1 MSFNTHVTRRC
12 VWRLDR
18 RVAVCTPCSHRA
30 KLVVL
35 LAVLMLSPGCSS
47 NYQWRKTV
55 ANDTSVVNSISRK
68 VDEPQVEIMQA
79 ALTSAPITM
88 RDRDR
93 LESLVYME
101 LTLRQTL
108 EIAMQNSQVLRELGG
123 VALKNPD
130 TISTQ
135 YNSALRETD
144 PRYGM
149 EAALS
154 AFDAQLAAT
163 AYFNNKDQTFNNPFF
178 SGGTNT
184 FQQDL
189 NDYSMELS
197 KRTVTGSRLALR
209 GISSYDANNAPSNT
223 FRSAWDSYV
232 EGEIR
237 QPLLQGG
244 GMEFNRIAGP
254 GATPGVYNG
263 LLIARV
269 NNDISQTEF
278 EVAVRDYVSNVVN
291 AYWDLYFAYRDL
303 DARSEAMKRSL
314 IAWNQLKAKAENDLE
329 SEARVALA
337 SEQYYRFKAE
347 VDDALTGRVVQ
358 GTQNRNGSTGGTL
371 RGSSGV
377 QVAERRLRL
386 LIGMQ
391 INDDE
396 LIRPAEDPS
405 EAEVIFYWDTV
416 MQEALMRRPELRR
429 QQLTIH
435 KRQMELLAARNFLN
449 PRLDT
454 VGRYRF
460 RGFGDDLLASSGQ
473 SSSVGNMAD
482 GKNQEWYVGLEYTV
496 PLGYRKGHLAVSNA
510 EMLLTRDRAILQA
523 QEREVVH
530 DLSNA
535 IADAARAYEAVRN
548 AENRLNAASNVL
560 TAYETQEQND
570 MDVDI
575 DRQLDAQRRVV
586 EAEIRYYQAKAEYA
600 VALKNVHLEKGSLM
614 GYNELHILD
623 GVVPVI
629 KEQVTVAKTESSLES
644 PEAEASEVVP
654 VP

>member
-1 MSFNTHVTRRC
+1 MSLNINVTRRC

-130 TISTQ
+130 TISTK

-209 GISSYDANNAPSNT
+209 GINSYDANNAPSNT

-237 QPLLQGG
+237 QPLL
-244 GMEFNRIAGP
+244 
-254 GATPGVYNG
+254 
-263 LLIARV
+263 RV
-269 NNDISQTEF
+269 
-278 EVAVRDYVSNVVN
+278 V
-291 AYWDLYFAYRDL
+291 
-303 DARSEAMKRSL
+303 
-314 IAWNQLKAKAENDLE
+314 AWNSIELPAPGRLP
-329 SEARVALA
+329 A
-337 SEQYYRFKAE
+337 S
-347 VDDALTGRVVQ
+347 
-358 GTQNRNGSTGGTL
+358 
-371 RGSSGV
+371 
-377 QVAERRLRL
+377 
-386 LIGMQ
+386 IM
-391 INDDE
+391 
-396 LIRPAEDPS
+396 
-405 EAEVIFYWDTV
+405 
-416 MQEALMRRPELRR
+416 
-429 QQLTIH
+429 
-435 KRQMELLAARNFLN
+435 
-449 PRLDT
+449 
-454 VGRYRF
+454 
-460 RGFGDDLLASSGQ
+460 
-473 SSSVGNMAD
+473 
-482 GKNQEWYVGLEYTV
+482 
-496 PLGYRKGHLAVSNA
+496 VS
-510 EMLLTRDRAILQA
+510 
-523 QEREVVH
+523 
-530 DLSNA
+530 
-535 IADAARAYEAVRN
+535 
-548 AENRLNAASNVL
+548 
-560 TAYETQEQND
+560 
-570 MDVDI
+570 
-575 DRQLDAQRRVV
+575 
-586 EAEIRYYQAKAEYA
+586 
-600 VALKNVHLEKGSLM
+600 
-614 GYNELHILD
+614 
-623 GVVPVI
+623 
-629 KEQVTVAKTESSLES
+629 
-644 PEAEASEVVP
+644 
-654 VP
+654 